1 MNGVV
6 CLTVFASTA
15 VGIVIE
21 RQGIVIDGQL
31 LVIQAGKD
39 DRIVVSQEALV
50 RYYMYDGRLRRDRL
64 EPAYPGQW

>member
-1 MNGVV
+1 M

-50 RYYMYDGRLRRDRL
+50 RYYGRLRRDRL